1 MDVQTN
7 MALQSVGE
15 FYTYLGFA
23 FAIFNRSCLNVKA
36 VSKMRIQTVFDNFFF
51 FIGMEVFADER
62 LKGYI
67 FEVANL
73 FLCEKV
79 YKALAGLPGLAWV
92 VFIVAPLH
100 YI

>member
-1 MDVQTN
+1 
-7 MALQSVGE
+7 
-15 FYTYLGFA
+15 
-23 FAIFNRSCLNVKA
+23 
-36 VSKMRIQTVFDNFFF
+36 
-51 FIGMEVFADER
+51 MEVFADER
-62 LKGYI
+62 FKGYI

-73 FLCEKV
+73 FSCKKV